1 MVTPKREVD
10 MFDPWKDT
18 PSPTNALQLTT
29 EQVKPNLLLI
39 IFIHGFKGSDR
50 TFHAFPQRL
59 QHILSESLSDTT
71 IECITF
77 PVWEARLLAF
87 SSRLVLY

>member
-1 MVTPKREVD
+1 
-10 MFDPWKDT
+10 MFDPWKDA

-29 EQVKPNLLLI
+29 EQVKPNFLLV
-39 IFIHGFKGSDR
+39 IFIHGFKGDDQS
-50 TFHAFPQRL
+50 FQAFPQRL

-77 PVWEARLLAF
+77 PAWEARLLVF
-87 SSRLVLY
+87 SSRLVIY